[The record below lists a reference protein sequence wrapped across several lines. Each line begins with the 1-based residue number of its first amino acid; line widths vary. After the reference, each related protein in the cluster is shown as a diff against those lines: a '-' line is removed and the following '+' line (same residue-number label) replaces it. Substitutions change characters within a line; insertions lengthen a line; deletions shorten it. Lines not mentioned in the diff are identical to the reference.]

1 MAEDEVDQ
9 SEGLRMPQS
18 GVRGFSPSAL
28 DAAMSR
34 KRATSED
41 LADAIGVSRQSIAA
55 WRSGKAIPTAVLLRK
70 AASWLTVSVADLI
83 PIEDDRLR
91 ISDLRIRVGLTQR
104 LAAAELG
111 LSPTAI
117 AEIEKGRRA
126 LSDETA
132 AVMATVYRTEVEAV
146 RSAWDRTNAAR
157 KARLDSM

>member
-1 MAEDEVDQ
+1 MAEDDVDQ
-9 SEGLRMPQS
+9 SEGFRMPPS

-34 KRATSED
+34 KRASNED
-41 LADAIGVSRQSIAA
+41 LADAIGVSRQSVAA
-55 WRSGKAIPTAVLLRK
+55 WRSGKTLPTAALLRK

-104 LAAAELG
+104 RAAVELG
-111 LSPTAI
+111 SSPTTI
-117 AEIEKGRRA
+117 AEIERGRRA
-126 LSDETA
+126 YSEDTA
-132 AVMATVYRTEVEAV
+132 AAMAEVYRTDAAAV
-146 RSAWDRTNAAR
+146 RAAWDRTNAAR